1 MKAAIIRLYK
11 TVHGW
16 TGLIC
21 GLLLFVAFY
30 AGAITM
36 FKEPLAAWAEPLRAE
51 VALTDAPRLIDQV
64 LAERPDAGEELIL
77 ELGADGRGARL
88 GWHDP
93 DSGDYLEAERTAGGA
108 LAVAPP
114 PDSYLARSIDL
125 VHRAGGIPGDRD
137 TGLTIVGAVALLY
150 FLAIASGLILILPRL
165 ARDLFALRAGRN
177 CKRLWLDAHNAIGVV
192 GLPFHVFI
200 AVSVVIFAFGEPILN
215 LQDRLV
221 YGGQLDRIAQIGDPF
236 AAAAPSGVKAPMLPP
251 AQLLARLRAASPG
264 FEAQRIVYIMPG
276 DRNAVAMIGGRDP
289 AYLSTGIAYARL
301 GAVDGRIQDLSGL
314 PGHGNAWNAWA
325 SGFTALHFGTFGGAP
340 VRWAYFLLGL
350 GGAFLF
356 YSGNLLWI
364 ESRRRKARKAGA
376 AADAA
381 QSRAAQAMASATVG
395 TAFGCIAGISLSIAA
410 AKWLHPFVA
419 DLAAWHVGLYYG
431 AFLLA
436 LVWAFARGAAR
447 SVVGLIAAAA
457 FATALIPLA
466 SIAAAVFPALGLW
479 NHDGA
484 TVGVDLIAAAGAGA
498 LGWAALRTRR
508 RLASVPRDS
517 IWFAGPRSGP
527 ATPFD
532 VTDAYNRPACISRGS
547 T

>member
-11 TVHGW
+11 AVHSW

-36 FKEPLAAWAEPLRAE
+36 FKEPLAAWAQPLRAG
-51 VALTDAPRLIDQV
+51 VALRQAPRLIDQV
-64 LAERPDAGEELIL
+64 LAERPDAADELTL
-77 ELGADGRGARL
+77 ELGTDGGDARL

-93 DSGDYLEAERTAGGA
+93 DSGEFFEASRTAAGA

-125 VHRAGGIPGDRD
+125 IHRAGGIPGDRD
-137 TGLTIVGAVALLY
+137 FSLYVMGAVALLY
-150 FLAIASGLILILPRL
+150 FLAIVSGLILILPRL

-177 CKRLWLDAHNAIGVV
+177 RKRMWLDAHNAIGVV

-221 YGGQLDRIAQIGDPF
+221 YDGRLDRIAQIGDPF
-236 AAAAPSGVKAPMLPP
+236 AAAEPSGVKAPMLPP
-251 AQLLARLRAASPG
+251 GQLLARLRAASPG

-289 AYLSTGIAYARL
+289 AQLSTGIAYARL
-301 GAVDGRIQDLSGL
+301 GAVDGEIQDLSGL

-364 ESRRRKARKAGA
+364 ESRRRRARRAGA
-376 AADAA
+376 AGAVQNRAA
-381 QSRAAQAMASATVG
+381 QSRAARAMASATVG
-395 TAFGCIAGISLSIAA
+395 TAFGCIAGLSLSIAA
-410 AKWLHPFVA
+410 AKWLHGHVA
-419 DLAAWHVGLYYG
+419 DLASWHVGLYYG
-431 AFLLA
+431 VFLPALA
-436 LVWAFARGAAR
+436 WAFARGAAR

-466 SIAAAVFPALGLW
+466 SLAAAFVPALGLW
-479 NHDGA
+479 NHGGA
-484 TVGVDLIAAAGAGA
+484 TLGVDLIAAAGALA

-508 RLASVPRDS
+508 GLASIPRDS
-517 IWFAGPRSGP
+517 LWFAGRRPGP
-527 ATPFD
+527 ATPSS
-532 VTDAYNRPACISRGS
+532 VIDACTRPAPI
-547 T
+547 